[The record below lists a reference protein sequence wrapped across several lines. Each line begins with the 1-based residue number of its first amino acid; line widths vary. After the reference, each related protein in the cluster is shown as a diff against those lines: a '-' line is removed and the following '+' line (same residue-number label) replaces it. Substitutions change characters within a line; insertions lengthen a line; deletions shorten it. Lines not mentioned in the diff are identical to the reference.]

1 MNNASKLRTV
11 VASAMNKKAINKKA
25 NNLVADNY
33 SLQNNQISVYSV
45 ADLAK
50 EKYPDTIEGYVA
62 ESWGII
68 TWVVDVSWTG
78 TGFRFMPRVL
88 NIEISMRA
96 TINRGE
102 DKDFEDVELS
112 FPVDMD
118 KIEIEIEDNGKGGC
132 YLDLSNIEVNCDSG
146 QIKVIFVK

>member
-1 MNNASKLRTV
+1 MGNLKNTV
-11 VASAMNKKAINKKA
+11 IKSITKEAQLKKKA

-50 EKYPDTIEGYVA
+50 EQYPDTIEGYVA

-68 TWVVDVSWTG
+68 TWVVDSSWTG
-78 TGFRFMPRVL
+78 TGFHFMPRVL